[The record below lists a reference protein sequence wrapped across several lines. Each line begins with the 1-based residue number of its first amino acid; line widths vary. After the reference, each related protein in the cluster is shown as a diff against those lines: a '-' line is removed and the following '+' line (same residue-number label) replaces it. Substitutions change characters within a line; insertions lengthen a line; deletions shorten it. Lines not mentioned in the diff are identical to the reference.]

1 MDNCVCTGRVS
12 GLQGAPASVAS
23 PCQQPPPAT
32 LLPSSNKPQQPTNQC
47 TLNLPGQNRS
57 VEWHQFPKFNII
69 FSEKKFPLKSLFLNA
84 D

>member
-12 GLQGAPASVAS
+12 GLLGAPASVAGLGRHR
-23 PCQQPPPAT
+23 QPF

-47 TLNLPGQNRS
+47 TLNLPGQNQGG
-57 VEWHQFPKFNII
+57 EWHQFPKFNII